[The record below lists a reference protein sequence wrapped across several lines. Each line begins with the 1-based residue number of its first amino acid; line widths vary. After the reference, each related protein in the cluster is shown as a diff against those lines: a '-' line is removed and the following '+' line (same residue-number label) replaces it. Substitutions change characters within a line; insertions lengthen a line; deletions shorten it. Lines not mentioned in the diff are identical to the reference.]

1 MHKRIV
7 FFIGTLMEGGAERVI
22 SILSGYLAAHEYEV
36 EILMYY
42 DRGIFYQIDSRVKI
56 VSVEREVQGNL
67 ISKIR
72 WLRKHFSANADI
84 VISFLCTLNMVAIT
98 SLVGTGRPVIVA
110 DRNDPSKTPEKAVL
124 RKARNILYMFSS
136 KVVVQTTHN
145 YEYFSAGIK
154 KKAVVIPNPVKM
166 GDLVGIA
173 LRTEKKKRIVSI
185 GRLIPQKNQ
194 KLLIAAFN
202 EVAKVYPGYTLTIY
216 GEGESRGELENYIK
230 ELGIGSIVDLP
241 GSKKNVHELMADA
254 SLFVLP
260 SLYEGMPNVLIEAM
274 CLGLPCISTKVSGAD
289 DLIQNNENGLIV
301 KNNDQDDMVRGIVE
315 LLSNEALRNSFG
327 EQAVKVSEKLTPET
341 IASEWESVIKSLL
354 V

>member
-22 SILSGYLAAHEYEV
+22 SILSSYFAAHEYEV

-42 DRGIFYQIDSRVKI
+42 DREVFYQIDPRVKI

-67 ISKIR
+67 IRKIQ
-72 WLRKHFSANADI
+72 WLRKHLSAKADI

-98 SLVGTGRPVIVA
+98 SLLGTGKPIIVA

-124 RKARNILYMFSS
+124 RGVRNFLYRFSS

-145 YEYFSAGIK
+145 YEYFPFAVK
-154 KKAVVIPNPVKM
+154 KNAVVIPNPVNM
-166 GDLVGIA
+166 GDSVGLA

-202 EVAKVYPGYTLTIY
+202 EVVKAFPEYTLTIY

-230 ELGIGSIVDLP
+230 RLGIGAIVDLP
-241 GSKKNVHELMADA
+241 GSKKNVHGLMADA

-274 CLGLPCISTKVSGAD
+274 CLGLPCISTMVSGAD
-289 DLIQNNENGLIV
+289 DLIQNNESGLIV
-301 KNNDQDDMVRGIVE
+301 KNNDQDDMVRAMTE

-327 EQAVKVSEKLTPET
+327 EQAVKVAEKLTPET
-341 IASEWESVIKSLL
+341 IASEWERVIKSLL
-354 V
+354 I